1 MLKQRVLTAIVLLA
15 LLAAILGSGSLLAFH
30 LTLAVFFG
38 AAVWEALRLFN
49 VKRAIPLAVIAA
61 ALLPPLADRAPAEWL
76 PLSLLCVLIWA
87 LRFAPALRL
96 GLPTSEGA
104 RGSLFT
110 TVYLLALFGC
120 FIAIAGLFQR
130 SVAFLISAMAIV
142 WVADIGA
149 YFAGRAFG
157 RRKLAPTISPGK
169 SWEGVAGGL
178 LAVWLLAGVVAVAGL
193 QAAAPVPVDAAAPGA
208 AGGAASPWMLMLADT
223 FPARLLHGYGWP
235 LWLLLMTLIVAAS
248 VVGDLFESMMKRRAG
263 MKDSSH
269 LLPGHGGVLD
279 RIDALIP
286 VMPLVLLIS
295 ARLP

>member
-15 LLAAILGSGSLLAFH
+15 LLAAVLGSGSLLAFH
-30 LTLAVFFG
+30 LTLAAFFG
-38 AAVWEALRLFN
+38 AAVWEALRLFS
-49 VKRAIPLAVIAA
+49 VKRALPMAAVAA
-61 ALLPPLADRAPAEWL
+61 ALLPVLADRAPADWL
-76 PLSLLCVLIWA
+76 PLSLLCVLVWA
-87 LRFAPALRL
+87 LRFAPTLKL
-96 GLPTSEGA
+96 GLPPADGA

-110 TVYLLALFGC
+110 AIYLLVLFGC

-130 SVAFLISAMAIV
+130 SVAFLVSAMAIV

-157 RRKLAPTISPGK
+157 RRKLAPAISPGK

-178 LAVWLLAGVVAVAGL
+178 VAVWLLAGVIAVAGSR
-193 QAAAPVPVDAAAPGA
+193 AIDAAALASTIAPNA
-208 AGGAASPWMLMLADT
+208 WAVALAGT
-223 FPARLLHGYGWP
+223 FPARLLHGLGWP
-235 LWLLLMTLIVAAS
+235 LWLLLMAVIVAAS
-248 VVGDLFESMMKRRAG
+248 VLGDLFESMMKRRAG
-263 MKDSSH
+263 VKDSSA

-295 ARLP
+295 ASLP

>member
-15 LLAAILGSGSLLAFH
+15 LLAAVLGSGSLMAFH

-38 AAVWEALRLFN
+38 AAVWEALRLFHA
-49 VKRAIPLAVIAA
+49 KRALPVAVVAA
-61 ALLPPLADRAPAEWL
+61 ALLPLLADRAPAEWL
-76 PLSLLCVLIWA
+76 PLSLLCVLVWV
-87 LRFAPALRL
+87 LRFAPALKV
-96 GLPTSEGA
+96 GLPPAEGA

-110 TVYLLALFGC
+110 TIYLLALFGC

-130 SVAFLISAMAIV
+130 SVAFLVSAMAIV
-142 WVADIGA
+142 WIADIGA

-157 RRKLAPTISPGK
+157 RRKLAPAISPGK

-178 LAVWLLAGVVAVAGL
+178 VAVWLLAGLVALAGSKAIDAAAVA
-193 QAAAPVPVDAAAPGA
+193 AAAPGTLA
-208 AGGAASPWMLMLADT
+208 MTLAST
-223 FPARLLHGYGWP
+223 FPAQLLHAYGWP
-235 LWLLLMTLIVAAS
+235 LWLLLMTVIVAAS

-263 MKDSSH
+263 MKDSSN

-286 VMPLVLLIS
+286 VMPLVLLVS
-295 ARLP
+295 ARLH

>member
-15 LLAAILGSGSLLAFH
+15 LLAAVLGSGSLLAFY

-38 AAVWEALRLFN
+38 AAVWEALRLFS
-49 VKRAIPLAVIAA
+49 VKRALPIAAVAA
-61 ALLPPLADRAPAEWL
+61 ALLPVLADRAPADWL
-76 PLSLLCVLIWA
+76 PLATLCVLVWA
-87 LRFAPALRL
+87 LRFAPALKI
-96 GLPTSEGA
+96 GLPPTEGA

-110 TVYLLALFGC
+110 AIYLLALFGC

-130 SVAFLISAMAIV
+130 SVAFLVSAMAIV
-142 WVADIGA
+142 WIADIGA

-178 LAVWLLAGVVAVAGL
+178 LAVWLLAGVVAVAGSR
-193 QAAAPVPVDAAAPGA
+193 AIDAAAI
-208 AGGAASPWMLMLADT
+208 AASIAPNAWAMALAST
-223 FPARLLHGYGWP
+223 FPARLLHGFGWP
-235 LWLLLMTLIVAAS
+235 LWLLLMAVIVAAS
-248 VVGDLFESMMKRRAG
+248 VIGDLFESMMKRRAG
-263 MKDSSH
+263 VKDSSA

-295 ARLP
+295 ASLT

>member
-1 MLKQRVLTAIVLLA
+1 MLKQRILTAIVLLA
-15 LLAAILGSGSLLAFH
+15 LLAAVLGSGSLLAFY

-49 VKRAIPLAVIAA
+49 VKRAIPIAVVAA
-61 ALLPPLADRAPAEWL
+61 ALLPALADRAPAEWL
-76 PLSLLCVLIWA
+76 PLSLLCVLIWV
-87 LRFAPALRL
+87 LRFAPALKI

-110 TVYLLALFGC
+110 TIYLLALFGC

-130 SVAFLISAMAIV
+130 SVVFLVSAMAIV
-142 WVADIGA
+142 WIADIGA

-157 RRKLAPTISPGK
+157 HRKLAPSISPGK
-169 SWEGVAGGL
+169 SWEGVVGGL
-178 LAVWLLAGVVAVAGL
+178 LAVWLLAGVAAVAGSN
-193 QAAAPVPVDAAAPGA
+193 AIDAAATATAAPGPWVLA
-208 AGGAASPWMLMLADT
+208 LAST
-223 FPARLLHGYGWP
+223 FPARLLHGLGWP
-235 LWLLLMTLIVAAS
+235 LWLLLMTVIVAAS

-263 MKDSSH
+263 MKDSSQ

>member
-15 LLAAILGSGSLLAFH
+15 LLAAVLGSGSLMAFY

-49 VKRAIPLAVIAA
+49 VKRAIPIAVIAA
-61 ALLPPLADRAPAEWL
+61 VLLPVLADRAPAEWL

-87 LRFAPALRL
+87 LRFAPALKI
-96 GLPTSEGA
+96 GLPTNEGA

-110 TVYLLALFGC
+110 TIYLLALFGC

-130 SVAFLISAMAIV
+130 SIVFLVSAMAIV
-142 WVADIGA
+142 WIADIGA

-157 RRKLAPTISPGK
+157 RRKLAPSISPGK
-169 SWEGVAGGL
+169 SWEGVSGGL
-178 LAVWLLAGVVAVAGL
+178 VAVWLLAGVAAVTGSHAI
-193 QAAAPVPVDAAAPGA
+193 DAAATA
-208 AGGAASPWMLMLADT
+208 APTAWALALAST
-223 FPARLLHGYGWP
+223 FPARLLHAFGWP
-235 LWLLLMTLIVAAS
+235 LWLLLMSVIVAAS

-286 VMPLVLLIS
+286 VMPLVMLVS

>member
-15 LLAAILGSGSLLAFH
+15 LLAAVLGSGSLLAFY

-38 AAVWEALRLFN
+38 AAVWEALRLFG
-49 VKRAIPLAVIAA
+49 VRRAIPLAIVAA
-61 ALLPPLADRAPAEWL
+61 VLLVPLADRAPAEWL
-76 PLSLLCVLIWA
+76 PLSLLCVLVWA
-87 LRFAPALRL
+87 LRFAPALKV
-96 GLPTSEGA
+96 GLPPAGGA

-110 TVYLLALFGC
+110 AIYLLALFGC

-130 SVAFLISAMAIV
+130 SVIFLVSAMALV

-157 RRKLAPTISPGK
+157 RRKLAPSISPGK

-178 LAVWLLAGVVAVAGL
+178 LAVWLLAGGVAI
-193 QAAAPVPVDAAAPGA
+193 AAARLPHWPA
-208 AGGAASPWMLMLADT
+208 LAES
-223 FPARLLHGYGWP
+223 FPARLLDGYGWP
-235 LWLLLMTLIVAAS
+235 LWLALMTLIVAAS
-248 VVGDLFESMMKRRAG
+248 VVGDLFESLMKRRAG
-263 MKDSSH
+263 MKDSSQ